1 MMLEGFDK
9 AFESKARLG
18 IMSILAVNE
27 WVSFVEFKELLQ
39 MSDGNIASHITA
51 LEKCN
56 YIEVKKQFLGK
67 KPNTSYKMTEL
78 GRLAFKNHIEALGK
92 LLK

>member
-51 LEKCN
+51 LEKSN

-78 GRLAFKNHIEALGK
+78 GKLAFKNHIEALGK

>member
-78 GRLAFKNHIEALGK
+78 GKLAFKNHIEALGK

>member
-27 WVSFVEFKELLQ
+27 WVSFVEIKELLQ
-39 MSDGNIASHITA
+39 LSDGNIASHITA

-56 YIEVKKQFLGK
+56 YIEVKKQFVGK

-78 GRLAFKNHIEALGK
+78 GKQSFKNHIEALGK
-92 LLK
+92 LIK

>member
-1 MMLEGFDK
+1 MLEGFDK